1 MKCNWITSGST
12 HGFFY
17 ADSPKT
23 VKVRE
28 INRLIDYFEDEDQQ
42 INKVLNKFFKDNYF
56 LLFVFIIPDV
66 YDKDN
71 LYDRT
76 MELHMEEEGFFR
88 YNKRV
93 YRQDL

>member
-1 MKCNWITSGST
+1 M
-12 HGFFY
+12 
-17 ADSPKT
+17 
-23 VKVRE
+23 
-28 INRLIDYFEDEDQQ
+28 NRLIDYFEDEDQQ
-42 INKVLNKFFKDNYF
+42 INKVLKKFFKDNYF
-56 LLFVFIIPDV
+56 LLSVFVIPDV

-76 MELHMEEEGFFR
+76 MELQMEEEGFFR

>member
-1 MKCNWITSGST
+1 M
-12 HGFFY
+12 
-17 ADSPKT
+17 
-23 VKVRE
+23 
-28 INRLIDYFEDEDQQ
+28 DYFEDEDQQ

-56 LLFVFIIPDV
+56 LLSVFIIPDV

-76 MELHMEEEGFFR
+76 MELQMEQEGFFR
-88 YNKRV
+88 FNKRV